1 MKRLSNLFDKI
12 CTIENIEEAD
22 RKARKNKGIRYGI
35 LKHDLHPEK
44 DNAELL
50 ESLLNGTYKTSE
62 YSTFKIYEPKERL
75 IYRLPYY
82 PDRIVH
88 HAIMNIM
95 EPIWKSIFIK
105 QTYSSIKN
113 RGIHACAKD
122 VRFAL
127 DNFPKETKYC
137 LKLDIHKFYP
147 SIDHEILKKI
157 IRIKIKDNRLLKLLD
172 DIIDSA
178 PGVPIGNYLSQFFAN
193 LYLAYFD
200 HWVKE
205 TLRCKFY
212 FRYADDIVIM
222 GNDKELLNLTLL
234 NINYYLT
241 TKLKLELKPNY
252 QIFPVDSRGID
263 FIGYRFYHTHT
274 LLRKSIKVKIN
285 RLLDRY
291 ERGYIELSKLKIIM
305 QSYFGWLKYCNSK
318 HFLQKI
324 EVQTRLCYSNF
335 IGEEELISNTY
346 NKNIRVIDIQLSN
359 KFFIIHF
366 YYHNKPY
373 RLKSSNKKL
382 LKKLKLYER
391 TQKNNV

>member
-1 MKRLSNLFDKI
+1 MKRLNNLFDKI

-147 SIDHEILKKI
+147 SIDHKILKKI

-178 PGVPIGNYLSQFFAN
+178 PGVPIGNYLS
-193 LYLAYFD
+193 
-200 HWVKE
+200 
-205 TLRCKFY
+205 
-212 FRYADDIVIM
+212 
-222 GNDKELLNLTLL
+222 
-234 NINYYLT
+234 
-241 TKLKLELKPNY
+241 
-252 QIFPVDSRGID
+252 
-263 FIGYRFYHTHT
+263 
-274 LLRKSIKVKIN
+274 
-285 RLLDRY
+285 
-291 ERGYIELSKLKIIM
+291 
-305 QSYFGWLKYCNSK
+305 
-318 HFLQKI
+318 
-324 EVQTRLCYSNF
+324 
-335 IGEEELISNTY
+335 
-346 NKNIRVIDIQLSN
+346 
-359 KFFIIHF
+359 
-366 YYHNKPY
+366 
-373 RLKSSNKKL
+373 
-382 LKKLKLYER
+382 
-391 TQKNNV
+391 

>member
-222 GNDKELLNLTLL
+222 GNDKGLLNLTLL

-263 FIGYRFYHTHT
+263 FVGYKFYHSHT

-291 ERGYIELSKLKIIM
+291 EKGYIALSKLKIIM

-324 EVQTRLCYSNF
+324 EAQTRLCYSNF

-346 NKNIRVIDIQLSN
+346 NKNIRVIDIQLGN

-366 YYHNKPY
+366 YYHSKSY
-373 RLKSSNKKL
+373 WLKSSNKKL

>member
-263 FIGYRFYHTHT
+263 FVGYRFYHSYT

-291 ERGYIELSKLKIIM
+291 ERGYIALSKLKIIM

-366 YYHNKPY
+366 YYHSKPY
-373 RLKSSNKKL
+373 WLKSSNKKL